1 MAASDAAVSVNAPGL
16 APGDFWTYRTNTSL
30 SGLSL
35 DGRVTLTV
43 TGHAPTVVEG
53 TAYDAYAISISGA
66 GTAEGTFEADF
77 GSTAASGAW
86 NLTGQEWIEAHGLKV
101 LSTVFDLE
109 AEGKLRTQPVPL
121 PFALRVQ
128 NTTSYRLSADV
139 WRFPLRVN
147 DSAVVSTQ
155 MNFSEDFGL
164 FFGLPTTPVH
174 SAGLVWWN
182 VTYALQPAVG
192 VATPVGS
199 FDSYPIRETFPDG
212 SYTLYYYAPG
222 AGYHARTETHTET
235 SEIGSTE
242 LVAYR
247 YQALEPGRFLGLT
260 TNQWG
265 IVAVPIAIGITLFV
279 WWWRR
284 RRRRSR
290 QPMTASPPPPT

>member
-1 MAASDAAVSVNAPGL
+1 MAVSDTAVSVNAPGL

-53 TAYDAYAISISGA
+53 TAYDAYAISISGT

-77 GSTAASGAW
+77 GSTVASGAW
-86 NLTGQEWIEAHGLKV
+86 NLTGQEWIEARGLKV
-101 LSTVFDLE
+101 LSTVLDLE
-109 AEGKLRTQPVPL
+109 AEGTLRTQPVRL

-139 WRFPLRVN
+139 WGFPLQVN
-147 DSAVVSTQ
+147 DSAVVSTK
-155 MNFSEDFGL
+155 MNFSTDFGL
-164 FFGLPTTPVH
+164 SFGLPTPPVH

-182 VTYALQPAVG
+182 VTYALQPPID
-192 VATPVGS
+192 VATQAGS
-199 FDSYPIRETFPDG
+199 FDSYPIRERFPDG
-212 SYTLYYYAPG
+212 SSTLYYYAPA
-222 AGYHARTETHTET
+222 AGYHARTVAHNET

-279 WWWRR
+279 WWRR
-284 RRRRSR
+284 RRPRSR
-290 QPMTASPPPPT
+290 QPMTASLPPPT